1 MGIDRIKLIEKP
13 TAHRHDEAK
22 RCLENSCVAISSK
35 EPQRE
40 LLKGGRTSGG
50 IHPVLE
56 SPSQSRKTLAIE
68 KIEQNNL
75 FLFDIS

>member
-22 RCLENSCVAISSK
+22 KCLKNSSVAISSK
-35 EPQRE
+35 EPWRE
-40 LLKGGRTSGG
+40 VVKGGRTSGG

-56 SPSQSRKTLAIE
+56 SPSQSRKTLATE
-68 KIEQNNL
+68 KIA
-75 FLFDIS
+75 

>member
-22 RCLENSCVAISSK
+22 KCLKNSSVAISSK
-35 EPQRE
+35 EPLRE
-40 LLKGGRTSGG
+40 VVKGGRTSGG

-56 SPSQSRKTLAIE
+56 SPSQSRKTLTTE
-68 KIEQNNL
+68 KIA
-75 FLFDIS
+75 